1 MRKGGKF
8 CASVVYACFGRLFL
22 QCEMTG
28 TEWDVCVMIAVY
40 GLLLRAIAM
49 LPGASLE
56 AGFVR

>member
-1 MRKGGKF
+1 MRKGRKF
-8 CASVVYACFGRLFL
+8 CASVVYACFERLFL

-28 TEWDVCVMIAVY
+28 TERDVCVMIAVY

-56 AGFVR
+56 AGWR